1 MDSLPASVQQQSGGP
16 TALLKSSAERLGH
29 TPASVGWGQRSGSDV
44 QVLTKSPEGK
54 GIDEGDMFR
63 FNAGFTD
70 KMRRIKVCSCGV
82 GTVAPN
88 SFPCLIWLRNVIVL
102 NQPSV

>member
-1 MDSLPASVQQQSGGP
+1 
-16 TALLKSSAERLGH
+16 
-29 TPASVGWGQRSGSDV
+29 V

-70 KMRRIKVCSCGV
+70 KMRRIKVGF
-82 GTVAPN
+82 A
-88 SFPCLIWLRNVIVL
+88 IVL
-102 NQPSV
+102 LPAVRPVSVADLVVVHAAVQ